1 MRKRNKGRKLSME
14 KGPRVLFLRKLAN
27 NFFIHEKI
35 KTTEARAKEL
45 RPVVEKMITR
55 AKNINLANRR
65 LLLTDLNPK
74 VATKLIEKIAPEYK
88 ERKGGYTRITKLGP
102 RPSDGAKVVIFE
114 LVK

>member
-1 MRKRNKGRKLSME
+1 MRKRNKGRKLSMK
-14 KGPRVLFLRKLAN
+14 KGPRVLFMRKLAN

-45 RPVVEKMITR
+45 RSVVEKMITR
-55 AKNINLANRR
+55 AKDINLANRR
-65 LLLTDLNPK
+65 LLLAELNPSVVKK
-74 VATKLIEKIAPEYK
+74 VVEQIAPQYK
-88 ERKGGYTRITKLGP
+88 ERKGGYTRITKLGQ